1 MRSTFSGLNTM
12 VRGINMNQLSQ
23 QTVGH
28 NITNADTEGYSR
40 QSVNLVATRAQAQG
54 SAYGGVFV
62 GTGVDANSLTRAR
75 DVYADRQYWA
85 EHSREEY
92 LNARAKEYDKLEAI
106 FNDTTEG
113 VQSALQGFYQAW
125 DTLSVYASDSSTRV
139 NVIEKANV
147 FADKIHTS
155 AKELQEQIEAN
166 YNDIR
171 LNVGKLDD
179 MLEQMVAL
187 NKEISGAEANGA
199 MANDLRDQRD
209 LLADKIAGY
218 VNINVYEDDKNMY
231 SLVSNGISLVNGVSH
246 LTLEMSNPVPN
257 ADYGI
262 NDYVVLIKEAGI
274 AYQPIS
280 GQLKAQMDAIVEDKS
295 YIDMLSN
302 MAAFMLADLNEQHQ
316 QGHGIDTYQTAG
328 VNFFGD
334 SNSKYTWDAEEKV
347 LKYTKY
353 SATLDKIG
361 YNYVIKGNKNYDPD
375 SKDYYYVEASLDAE
389 KAKEDG
395 KIVDD
400 PDSKDTPPAKL
411 EDVEMKKIEVI
422 NALKL
427 NKQLTAPNGQLLIAA
442 SGYGYSVDASGNPYM
457 KARLK
462 TDGSGKQET
471 DDNGNPIFDPTDE
484 NGNVPKI
491 PIHSVNNPPSST
503 NAIIPNDTGDGANAV
518 MTATLFNMDMTK
530 TPKYY
535 TTHTAAQNEAKRSI
549 GSVSLNNFYN
559 KAMTKLG
566 ADSESTDSKIA
577 AQDQIMAQVTEW
589 RERVSGVNWNEELT
603 NMIMFQQGF
612 SACSRCLT
620 TMDEML
626 DRLINSTGVVGR

>member
-302 MAAFMLADLNEQHQ
+302 MAAFMLADLNDQHQ

-334 SNSKYTWDAEEKV
+334 SNSKYTWDADNKV
-347 LKYTKY
+347 LRYTKY
-353 SATLDKIG
+353 TQRLNEIG
-361 YNYVIKGNKNYDPD
+361 YDYIIKGNKNYDPD
-375 SKDYYYVEASLDAE
+375 SKDYYYVEASLDTDSAT
-389 KAKEDG
+389 
-395 KIVDD
+395 IVND
-400 PDSKDTPPAKL
+400 PESTENPPAKL
-411 EDVEMKKIEVI
+411 ENVAMNKIDVI

-442 SGYGYSVDASGNPYM
+442 SGYGYSVDAMGNPYM
-457 KARLK
+457 KARV
-462 TDGSGKQET
+462 DAQGEQVY

-484 NGNVPKI
+484 NGNVLTINSK
-491 PIHSVNNPPSST
+491 SNPPSAT

-518 MTATLFNMDMTK
+518 LAATLFNMDMTK
-530 TPKYY
+530 LPKYY
-535 TTHTAAQNEAKRSI
+535 TNHTAAQNEAKRSI

>member
-280 GQLKAQMDAIVEDKS
+280 GQLTAQMDAIVEDKS

-302 MAAFMLADLNEQHQ
+302 MAAFMLADLNDQHQ

-334 SNSKYTWDAEEKV
+334 SNSKYTWDADNKV
-347 LKYTKY
+347 LRYTKY
-353 SATLDKIG
+353 TQRLNEIG
-361 YNYVIKGNKNYDPD
+361 YDYIIKGNKNYDPD
-375 SKDYYYVEASLDAE
+375 SKDYYYVEASLDTDSAT
-389 KAKEDG
+389 
-395 KIVDD
+395 IVND
-400 PDSKDTPPAKL
+400 PESTENPPAKL
-411 EDVEMKKIEVI
+411 ENVAMNKIDVI

-442 SGYGYSVDASGNPYM
+442 SGYGYSVDAMGNPYM
-457 KARLK
+457 KARV
-462 TDGSGKQET
+462 DAQGEQVY

-484 NGNVPKI
+484 NGNVLTINSK
-491 PIHSVNNPPSST
+491 SNPPSAT

-518 MTATLFNMDMTK
+518 LAATLFNMDMTK
-530 TPKYY
+530 LPKYY
-535 TTHTAAQNEAKRSI
+535 TNHTAAQNEAKRSI

>member
-75 DVYADRQYWA
+75 DVYADRQYWS

-334 SNSKYTWDAEEKV
+334 SNSQYTWDADNKV
-347 LKYTKY
+347 LRYTKY
-353 SATLDKIG
+353 SQKLNEIG
-361 YNYVIKGNKNYDPD
+361 YDYVIKGNKNYDPD
-375 SKDYYYVEASLDAE
+375 SKDYYYVEASLNATN
-389 KAKEDG
+389 AT
-395 KIVDD
+395 IVND
-400 PDSKDTPPAKL
+400 PDSTENPPAKL
-411 EDVEMKKIEVI
+411 ENVAMNKIDVI

-442 SGYGYSVDASGNPYM
+442 SGYGYSVDAMGNPYM
-457 KARLK
+457 KARV
-462 TDGSGKQET
+462 DAQGEQVY

-484 NGNVPKI
+484 NGNVLTINSK
-491 PIHSVNNPPSST
+491 SNPPSAT

-518 MTATLFNMDMTK
+518 LAATLFNMDMTK
-530 TPKYY
+530 LPKYY
-535 TTHTAAQNEAKRSI
+535 TNHTAAQNEAKRSI

>member
-1 MRSTFSGLNTM
+1 M

-155 AKELQEQIEAN
+155 AQELQEQIQAN
-166 YNDIR
+166 YTDMR
-171 LNVGKLDD
+171 LNIGKLDD
-179 MLEQMVAL
+179 MLDQMVRL
-187 NKEISGAEANGA
+187 NKEISAAEANGA

-209 LLADKIAGY
+209 LLTDKIAGF

-231 SLVSNGISLVNGVSH
+231 SLVSNGVSLVNGVSH
-246 LTLEMSNPVPN
+246 LTLEMSEPVPN
-257 ADYGI
+257 KDYGI
-262 NDYVVLIKEAGI
+262 NDYVVIIKEAGI
-274 AYQPIS
+274 AYQPLS
-280 GQLKAQMDAIVEDKS
+280 GQIKAQMDAIAEDKS

-334 SNSKYTWDAEEKV
+334 SNSKYTWDADNKV
-347 LKYTKY
+347 LRYTKY
-353 SATLDKIG
+353 SQTLNEIG
-361 YNYVIKGNKNYDPD
+361 YDYVIKGNKNYDPD
-375 SKDYYYVEASLDAE
+375 SKDYYYVEASLNEAN
-389 KAKEDG
+389 ATV
-395 KIVDD
+395 VDD
-400 PDSKDTPPAKL
+400 PTSTANPPAKL
-411 EDVEMKKIEVI
+411 EDVALSKIEVI
-422 NALKL
+422 KALQL

-442 SGYGYSVDASGNPYM
+442 SGYGYSVDASGAPYM
-457 KARLK
+457 TPRYIKDANGNLVLDS
-462 TDGSGKQET
+462 DGNPIQKL

-484 NGNVPKI
+484 NGNVLTI
-491 PIHSVNNPPSST
+491 NSISNPPSAT

-518 MTATLFNMDMTK
+518 LAATLFNMDMTK
-530 TPKYY
+530 LPKYY
-535 TTHTAAQNEAKRSI
+535 TNHTAAQNEAKRSI